1 MGIQE
6 RKERERSE
14 MQEKILETA
23 ADIMNSEG
31 IGAISIRKIASKIE
45 YSPAI
50 VYHYFKD
57 KEDII
62 NHLVA
67 LKYQQFLAVLSSSV
81 LNGDNSEETLRQGLR
96 RFINYATEMGEEYKI
111 IMLSES
117 PVILARTSVLHQGA
131 VADKQAMALLHNI
144 LKEIFTDRNYDE
156 SRLEILAQVIWASTF
171 GLILRLIIE
180 KVDEVQKE
188 RLTDA
193 YLDFV
198 VNALKET
205 K

>member
-1 MGIQE
+1 MGLQE

-14 MQEKILETA
+14 MQEKVLKTA
-23 ADIMNSEG
+23 ADIMKSKG

-50 VYHYFKD
+50 VYHYFND

-67 LKYQQFLAVLSSSV
+67 LKYQQFFAVLSSSV

-111 IMLSES
+111 ITLSES
-117 PVILARTSVLHQGA
+117 PAILARTSILHQGA
-131 VADKQAMALLHNI
+131 VAEKPTVALLRNI
-144 LKEIFTDRNYDE
+144 LKEILADRNHDE

-180 KVDEVQKE
+180 KVDEGQKE
-188 RLTDA
+188 LLTDA
-193 YLDFV
+193 YINFV
-198 VNALKET
+198 LSALKEY

>member
-14 MQEKILETA
+14 MQEKVLETA
-23 ADIMNSEG
+23 ADIMKSEG

-62 NHLVA
+62 NQLVA
-67 LKYQQFLAVLSSSV
+67 LKYQQFLHVLSSSV
-81 LNGDNSEETLRQGLR
+81 LNGNSSEETLRQGLR
-96 RFINYATEMGEEYKI
+96 RFIKYATEIGDEYKI

-117 PVILARTSVLHQGA
+117 PAILSRTSVLHQGA
-131 VADKQAMALLHNI
+131 AAEKPAVALLHNT
-144 LKEIFTDRNYDE
+144 LKEILADRNLDE
-156 SRLEILAQVIWASTF
+156 SRLEILAQIIWASTF

-180 KVDEVQKE
+180 KVDKGQKE

>member
-6 RKERERSE
+6 RKEREKAE
-14 MQEKILETA
+14 MQEKILNTA
-23 ADIMNSEG
+23 ADIMKNEG
-31 IGAISIRKIASKIE
+31 IGAISIRKIAGKIE

-62 NHLVA
+62 NRLVT
-67 LKYQQFLAVLSSSV
+67 LEYQKFLTALSSPDPDGHS
-81 LNGDNSEETLRQGLR
+81 LKETLRQNLQK
-96 RFINYATEMGEEYKI
+96 FINYATEMGEEYKI

-117 PVILARTSVLHQGA
+117 PAILARTSVLRRGSISDRPA
-131 VADKQAMALLHNI
+131 AALLLNT
-144 LKEIFTDRNYDE
+144 LKGIFPDGNCEE
-156 SRLEILAQVIWASTF
+156 SRLDLLAQVIWASTF

-180 KVDEVQKE
+180 KVDEDQKK
-188 RLTDA
+188 RLTEA